1 MEVMVKLGIKQ
12 LGIIKKKIYF
22 YEVIDGIDE
31 SDFKEKR
38 QEYSEEYK
46 DAINDWENS
55 DKNNNGNLVQIII
68 IVVLVVI
75 FCIIIMI
82 CIWDEI
88 INNLFYRNLIVHED
102 EKNKF
107 DENED
112 YIYMEVRGG
121 KYNGNLTILY
131 SNNNTMYKGEFR
143 NNHALGWGT
152 FFYRDENL
160 SKKYQ

>member
-1 MEVMVKLGIKQ
+1 MVKLGIKQ

-112 YIYMEVRGG
+112 YIYGSQRR
-121 KYNGNLTILY
+121 KI
-131 SNNNTMYKGEFR
+131 
-143 NNHALGWGT
+143 
-152 FFYRDENL
+152 
-160 SKKYQ
+160 